1 MFIKDT
7 NYSTDWCLV
16 FYASSSFASN
26 LKKCGLNKSLMLLAM
41 NIRWSPIKIK
51 TQSNLNFFLFPLMSS
66 GPVSNVIKQKVKGK
80 LKTTETIFAFAWME
94 GFEYA
99 LRTTSMSKGSIK
111 E

>member
-1 MFIKDT
+1 
-7 NYSTDWCLV
+7 
-16 FYASSSFASN
+16 
-26 LKKCGLNKSLMLLAM
+26 
-41 NIRWSPIKIK
+41 
-51 TQSNLNFFLFPLMSS
+51 MSS